1 MRTIQSLYRYPVKG
15 LSPERLA
22 ATEVQAGQGFVR
34 DREWAVTNGRWTYDA
49 TQYSPRPKT
58 DFLVLM
64 QHERLASLRTQVSAD
79 GSRLAVRAPDGSGL
93 DELLDDAEGRKR
105 VGAFIAAFLSGPQQT
120 AADPLAAPE
129 LVRTVS
135 HRFTDVSV
143 VSPTLMQS
151 VSVINLASVRDLGA
165 RMGVALDPLRFRA
178 NVYYDGGEPWEEL
191 NWIDR
196 ELRLGDVPVRGVLRT
211 RRCAATNVDPATGV
225 RDLGIP
231 QALIRNFRHG
241 DLGIYVELSGGGTL
255 RQGDELHVPS

>member
-15 LSPERLA
+15 LSPEPIA
-22 ATEVQAGQGFVR
+22 SVDVQTGHGFPR
-34 DREWAVTNGRWTYDA
+34 DREWAVTNGRWAYDA
-49 TQYSPRPKT
+49 EQYTPRPKT
-58 DFLVLM
+58 DFLMLM
-64 QHERLASLRTQVSAD
+64 QHERLAVLRTQVSPD
-79 GSRLAVRAPDGSGL
+79 GRRLAVQAPDGSCL
-93 DELLDDAEGRKR
+93 DVALDDAADRGRA
-105 VGAFIAAFLSGPQQT
+105 GAFFAAYLGGSQDGAPQ
-120 AADPLAAPE
+120 
-129 LVRTVS
+129 LVHAGS

-178 NVYYDGGEPWEEL
+178 NVYYDGGEAWEEL
-191 NWIDR
+191 AWIDR
-196 ELRLGDVPVRGVLRT
+196 DLRLGDVPVRAVLRT

-241 DLGIYVELSGGGTL
+241 DLGVYVELLGGGTL
-255 RQGDELHVPS
+255 RAGDPLSVPV